1 MTMMTMSERCRGL
14 RRSFLE
20 EYQAVS
26 AGALGGRYSPI
37 PWSVVEYTAR
47 VLNGVTSGLRSV
59 LETARLNALER
70 TGNVA
75 VMWAAALIAESSEEP
90 FDEAVEFAVEQV
102 GLNKRALFGGT
113 LNDVLVRMTAAL
125 ETVDLDLDGGAC
137 SRSTPS
143 ALLEFAVSCYS
154 YVARSR
160 SGYWEMG

>member
-37 PWSVVEYTAR
+37 PWGVVEYTAR
-47 VLNGVTSGLRSV
+47 VLNGVTFGLRSA
-59 LETARLNALER
+59 LERARLNALER

-75 VMWAAALIAESSEEP
+75 VLWAAALIAESSEEP

-102 GLNKRALFGGT
+102 SLSKRALFGGT
-113 LNDVLVRMTAAL
+113 LNDVLARMTAAM
-125 ETVDLDLDGGAC
+125 ETVDLDGGAC
-137 SRSTPS
+137 SRSTPT

-160 SGYWEMG
+160 SGYREVG

>member
-1 MTMMTMSERCRGL
+1 MTMMPMSERCRGL

-26 AGALGGRYSPI
+26 AGALGGRYSPV
-37 PWSVVEYTAR
+37 PWDVSEYTAR
-47 VLNGVTSGLRSV
+47 VLNGVTFSLRGDS
-59 LETARLNALER
+59 EMARMNALER
-70 TGNVA
+70 TGHVA
-75 VMWAAALIAESSEEP
+75 VMWVAGLVAESHDEP

-113 LNDVLVRMTAAL
+113 LNDVLAGMTAVL
-125 ETVDLDLDGGAC
+125 GMVDLNQGTC

-143 ALLEFAVSCYS
+143 ALREFAVSCYS